1 MKYIPLTII
10 AGLALLAACGRSDI
24 EEAQRSW
31 LEEQHLLEKRLLE
44 VRAEHLALRRGLDT
58 TRVDDTADSA
68 SRERYERAVA
78 TLRDHEARLD
88 AIDTVVDRHQ
98 LARDVAIRADDVAA
112 VANARAT
119 ATVDY
124 EASMATLDSIDR
136 QNDEIADVLAGIRL
150 GDAADTTGSKSD
162 TLGSKRDAVNDTS
175 AAGAPAGGTID
186 NTIGRDAPEE
196 PGE

>member
-136 QNDEIADVLAGIRL
+136 QNDEIAEVLAGIRL
-150 GDAADTTGSKSD
+150 GDAVDTAGSKSD
-162 TLGSKRDAVNDTS
+162 SLGSKDGGASDTS
-175 AAGAPAGGTID
+175 TAGAPDGGAID
-186 NTIGRDAPEE
+186 NTIARDAPEE

>member
-1 MKYIPLTII
+1 MKHIPLTII
-10 AGLALLAACGRSDI
+10 AGLALLAACDRSDI

-124 EASMATLDSIDR
+124 ETSMATLDSIDR
-136 QNDEIADVLAGIRL
+136 QNDEIAEVLAGIRL
-150 GDAADTTGSKSD
+150 GDAVDTAGPKSD
-162 TLGSKRDAVNDTS
+162 SLGSKDGATSDTS
-175 AAGAPAGGTID
+175 AAGAPDGGTID